1 VIAKLQDKSQQ
12 SYVVAYDI
20 ALVFAGLQDKD
31 QTLAWLEEAC
41 TARFG
46 WLIWINVEPKWDFLR
61 AEPRFQNLLRR
72 IGF

>member
-1 VIAKLQDKSQQ
+1 MQDKSQQ

-20 ALVFAGLQDKD
+20 ALVFAGLQDTD
-31 QTLAWLEEAC
+31 QTLAWLEVAC
-41 TARFG
+41 TDRFG

-61 AEPRFQNLLRR
+61 TETRFQSLLQR